1 MTTITLTVT
10 RTTPGRVE
18 RGRPAPGV
26 RSRGSAKLPGV
37 QKIPRPLEAA
47 EVRVLG
53 ALMEKEQ
60 TTPEL
65 YPLTVNSLILACN
78 QKTARE
84 PVMEMSEGAVHGTLR
99 QLLLDEMVSRS
110 EGVRVTRW
118 HHALNLRWNLDPGRK
133 AVMTLLLLRGPQTP
147 GELRSRSE
155 RLHTFASVGELED
168 ALLALA
174 AAPEPLVRELPR
186 GPGQKEARW
195 THLLGGEPAEEK
207 VTPAVRRYADDEGED
222 LVTRVA
228 DLNRRVRELE
238 RVVSLLTGNPPS
250 ETRSS

>member
-1 MTTITLTVT
+1 M
-10 RTTPGRVE
+10 
-18 RGRPAPGV
+18 
-26 RSRGSAKLPGV
+26 
-37 QKIPRPLEAA
+37 
-47 EVRVLG
+47 RVLG
-53 ALMEKEQ
+53 ALLEKEQ

-65 YPLTVNSLILACN
+65 YPLTVNSLIQACN

-84 PVMEMSEGAVHGTLR
+84 PVMELSEVAVHETLR
-99 QLLLDEMVSRS
+99 QLLLDELVSRS
-110 EGVRVTRW
+110 EGARVTRW
-118 HHALNLRWNLDPGRK
+118 HHALNLRWSLDPSRK
-133 AVMTLLLLRGPQTP
+133 AVMTLLLLRGPQTT

-155 RLHTFASVGELED
+155 RLHPFASVGELED

-174 AAPEPLVRELPR
+174 AGPEPLARELPK
-186 GPGQKEARW
+186 GPGQKEVRW
-195 THLLGGEPAEEK
+195 THLLGGEPVREK

>member
-1 MTTITLTVT
+1 MTTITLTPT

-195 THLLGGEPAEEK
+195 THLLAGEPAEEK

>member
-1 MTTITLTVT
+1 M
-10 RTTPGRVE
+10 
-18 RGRPAPGV
+18 
-26 RSRGSAKLPGV
+26 
-37 QKIPRPLEAA
+37 QKIPRPLEPA

-53 ALMEKEQ
+53 ALLEKEQ

-65 YPLTVNSLILACN
+65 YPLTVNSLIQACN

-84 PVMEMSEGAVHGTLR
+84 PVMEMSEGAAHGALR
-99 QLLLDEMVSRS
+99 QLLQDELVSRS
-110 EGVRVTRW
+110 EGARVTRW
-118 HHALNLRWNLDPGRK
+118 HHALNVRWNLDPGRK
-133 AVMTLLLLRGPQTP
+133 AVITLLLLRGPQTP
-147 GELRSRSE
+147 GELRNRSE
-155 RLHTFASVGELED
+155 RLHAFASVSELED

-174 AAPEPLVRELPR
+174 AAPEALVRELPK

-195 THLLGGEPAEEK
+195 THLVGGEVVEVP
-207 VTPAVRRYADDEGED
+207 VTPAVRRYAADEGED
-222 LVTRVA
+222 LVTRIA

>member
-1 MTTITLTVT
+1 MLD
-10 RTTPGRVE
+10 
-18 RGRPAPGV
+18 
-26 RSRGSAKLPGV
+26 
-37 QKIPRPLEAA
+37 AA

-53 ALMEKEQ
+53 ALLEKEQ

-65 YPLTVNSLILACN
+65 YPLTVNSLIQACN

-84 PVMEMSEGAVHGTLR
+84 PVMELSEGAVHGALR
-99 QLLLDEMVSRS
+99 QLLLDELVSRS
-110 EGVRVTRW
+110 EGARVTRW
-118 HHALNLRWNLDPGRK
+118 HHALNVRWGLDPGRK
-133 AVMTLLLLRGPQTP
+133 AVVTLLLLRGPQTP

-155 RLHTFASVGELED
+155 RLHAFASVGELED

-174 AAPEPLVRELPR
+174 APPEPLVRELPR

-195 THLLGGEPAEEK
+195 THLVAGESAEAK
-207 VTPAVRRYADDEGED
+207 TTPALHRYAADEGED

-228 DLNRRVRELE
+228 DLNRRVRELG
-238 RVVSLLTGNPPS
+238 RVVSLLTANPQT

>member
-1 MTTITLTVT
+1 MD
-10 RTTPGRVE
+10 
-18 RGRPAPGV
+18 
-26 RSRGSAKLPGV
+26 
-37 QKIPRPLEAA
+37 AA

-53 ALMEKEQ
+53 ALLEKEQ

-65 YPLTVNSLILACN
+65 YPLTVNSLIQACN

-84 PVMEMSEGAVHGTLR
+84 PVMDMSEGAVHGTLR
-99 QLLLDEMVSRS
+99 QLLQEEMVSRS
-110 EGVRVTRW
+110 EGARVTRW
-118 HHALNLRWNLDPGRK
+118 HHSLNLRWSLDPGRK

-155 RLHTFASVGELED
+155 RLHAFTTVGELED

-174 AAPEPLVRELPR
+174 APPEPLVRELPK

-195 THLLGGEPAEEK
+195 THLVGGEAAEETA
-207 VTPAVRRYADDEGED
+207 TPAVRRYAADQGED
-222 LVTRVA
+222 LVTKVA
-228 DLNRRVRELE
+228 DLNRRVKELE
-238 RVVSLLTGNPPS
+238 RVVSLLTGKPTS

>member
-1 MTTITLTVT
+1 MH
-10 RTTPGRVE
+10 
-18 RGRPAPGV
+18 
-26 RSRGSAKLPGV
+26 
-37 QKIPRPLEAA
+37 KIPRPLEAA

-53 ALMEKEQ
+53 ALLEKEQ

-65 YPLTVNSLILACN
+65 YPLTVNSLIQACN

-99 QLLLDEMVSRS
+99 QLFQDELVSRS

-118 HHALNLRWNLDPGRK
+118 HHALSLRWSLDPGRK

-155 RLHTFASVGELED
+155 RLHVFATVGELED

-174 AAPEPLVRELPR
+174 AAPEPLVRELSK

-195 THLLGGEPAEEK
+195 THLVGGATVEET
-207 VTPAVRRYADDEGED
+207 VTPAVRRYAADEGED
-222 LVTRVA
+222 LVTKIA
-228 DLNRRVRELE
+228 DLNRRVKELE
-238 RVVSLLTGNPPS
+238 RVVSLLTGQPPS

>member
-1 MTTITLTVT
+1 M
-10 RTTPGRVE
+10 
-18 RGRPAPGV
+18 
-26 RSRGSAKLPGV
+26 
-37 QKIPRPLEAA
+37 QKITRSLEAA

-53 ALMEKEQ
+53 ALLEKEQ

-65 YPLTVNSLILACN
+65 YPLTVNSLIQACN

-99 QLLLDEMVSRS
+99 QLLQDELVARS
-110 EGVRVTRW
+110 EGARVTRW
-118 HHALNLRWNLDPGRK
+118 NHALNLRWNLDPGRK

-155 RLHTFASVGELED
+155 RLHAFATVGELED
-168 ALLALA
+168 ALLVLA
-174 AAPEPLVRELPR
+174 APPEPLVRELPR

-195 THLLGGEPAEEK
+195 AHLLGGEPAEE
-207 VTPAVRRYADDEGED
+207 VITPAVRRYAADEGED
-222 LVTRVA
+222 LVTKVA

>member
-1 MTTITLTVT
+1 M
-10 RTTPGRVE
+10 
-18 RGRPAPGV
+18 
-26 RSRGSAKLPGV
+26 
-37 QKIPRPLEAA
+37 QKIPRPLETA

-53 ALMEKEQ
+53 ALLEKEQ

-65 YPLTVNSLILACN
+65 YPLTVNSLIQACN

-84 PVMEMSEGAVHGTLR
+84 PVMEMSEGAVHGALR
-99 QLLLDEMVSRS
+99 QLLHDELVSRS
-110 EGVRVTRW
+110 EGARVTRW
-118 HHALNLRWNLDPGRK
+118 HHALNLRWSLDPGRR

-155 RLHTFASVGELED
+155 RLHAFATVGELED
-168 ALLALA
+168 ALLGLA
-174 AAPEPLVRELPR
+174 AGPEPLVRELPK

-195 THLLGGEPAEEK
+195 THLLGGESAEEAIA
-207 VTPAVRRYADDEGED
+207 PALRRYAADEGED

-238 RVVSLLTGNPPS
+238 RVVSLLTGNPPT

>member
-10 RTTPGRVE
+10 RTNPGRVE
-18 RGRPAPGV
+18 RGRPAPGG
-26 RSRGSAKLPGV
+26 RSGASAKLPGV
-37 QKIPRPLEAA
+37 QKIPRPLDAA

-53 ALMEKEQ
+53 ALLEKEQ

-65 YPLTVNSLILACN
+65 YPLTVNSLIQACN

-118 HHALNLRWNLDPGRK
+118 HHALNLRWSLDPGRK

-155 RLHTFASVGELED
+155 RLHPFASVGELED

-174 AAPEPLVRELPR
+174 AAPEPLVRELPK

-195 THLLGGEPAEEK
+195 THLLGGEAAVEK

>member
-1 MTTITLTVT
+1 MD
-10 RTTPGRVE
+10 
-18 RGRPAPGV
+18 
-26 RSRGSAKLPGV
+26 
-37 QKIPRPLEAA
+37 AA

-53 ALMEKEQ
+53 ALLEKEQ

-65 YPLTVNSLILACN
+65 YPLTVNALIQACN

-84 PVMEMSEGAVHGTLR
+84 PVMEMSEGAVHGALR
-99 QLLLDEMVSRS
+99 QLFQDELVARS
-110 EGVRVTRW
+110 EGARVTRW

-133 AVMTLLLLRGPQTP
+133 AVITLLLLRGPQTP
-147 GELRSRSE
+147 GELRNRSE
-155 RLHTFASVGELED
+155 RLHAFATVGELED
-168 ALLALA
+168 ALLSLS

-186 GPGQKEARW
+186 GPGQKESRW
-195 THLLGGEPAEEK
+195 THLVGGEV
-207 VTPAVRRYADDEGED
+207 VTETPRPAVQRYAADEGED

-238 RVVSLLTGNPPS
+238 RVVSLLTGKPPS

>member
-1 MTTITLTVT
+1 MH
-10 RTTPGRVE
+10 
-18 RGRPAPGV
+18 
-26 RSRGSAKLPGV
+26 
-37 QKIPRPLEAA
+37 KIPRPLEAA

-53 ALMEKEQ
+53 ALLEKEQ

-65 YPLTVNSLILACN
+65 YPLTVNSLIQACN

-99 QLLLDEMVSRS
+99 QLFQDELVSRS

-118 HHALNLRWNLDPGRK
+118 HHALGLRWSLDPGRK

-155 RLHTFASVGELED
+155 RLHVFATVGELED

-174 AAPEPLVRELPR
+174 AAPEPLVRELSK

-195 THLLGGEPAEEK
+195 THLVGGATVEET
-207 VTPAVRRYADDEGED
+207 VTPAVRRYAADEGED
-222 LVTRVA
+222 LVTKIA
-228 DLNRRVRELE
+228 DLNRRVKELE
-238 RVVSLLTGNPPS
+238 RVVSLLTGQPPS